1 MIIKKQYGIKGLI
14 LGGRGDI
21 QFHRQMGKKSLN
33 FSLPHVLR
41 VAFVMKENISFD
53 PGNVGLFSSDGMA
66 FKANTLSDKI

>member
-1 MIIKKQYGIKGLI
+1 MLCFGT
-14 LGGRGDI
+14 
-21 QFHRQMGKKSLN
+21 LN
-33 FSLPHVLR
+33 AVETAVKDLLYPRTVTHVLR